1 MREFEDDFGSYKG
14 NAYGLANTL
23 LQTAVFKPAVRSF
36 KVDNLYFA
44 GQLTVPGPGVPPAI
58 ISGHIAATLVT
69 KHRDMGYGAS
79 STMTQLFLGFVRA
92 PAAPFVF
99 AAMLFL
105 TLLAFF
111 IALFPS
117 VKL

>member
-1 MREFEDDFGSYKG
+1 MREFEQDFGSYKG

-58 ISGHIAATLVT
+58 ISGHIAASLIA
-69 KHRDMGYGAS
+69 KHRDMGRGES
-79 STMTQLFLGFVRA
+79 SGGTQLLLRTMRA
-92 PAAPFVF
+92 PAAPFVLTF
-99 AAMLFL
+99 VLFMAI
-105 TLLAFF
+105 LAFF
-111 IALFPS
+111 VAFFPS
-117 VKL
+117 VKV